1 VAETQESVRA
11 IIAEGLERGR
21 NPRATALEITGRL
34 NRATGQR
41 EGGILGLTS
50 GQTDAVIRARRELE
64 TLDSGYFQRKRRD
77 SRFDRTVA
85 KAIKEDR
92 KLSQAD
98 VDRITG
104 AYKNRLLAYRGE
116 VIARTETL
124 AALQAGKMEA
134 ARQLIDSGK
143 VRSDQLTKIWRSTG
157 DARTRDTHMALNGQ
171 EARLETP
178 FVTTNG
184 AMMLHPHDTTL
195 GAPASE
201 TIQCRCF
208 WELKIRYL

>member
-1 VAETQESVRA
+1 MRLVIEDGQA
-11 IIAEGLERGR
+11 RGQ
-21 NPRATALEITGRL
+21 NPRQTALGIVGRL

-50 GQTDAVIRARRELE
+50 GQTDAVIRARLELAE
-64 TLDSGYFQRKRRD
+64 LDAGYFRRKRRD
-77 SRFDRTVA
+77 ARFDRLVA
-85 KAIKEDR
+85 KAIRDGNP
-92 KLSQAD
+92 LSQAD
-98 VDRITG
+98 LDRVTG
-104 AYKNRLLAYRGE
+104 AYKTRLLGYRGE

-143 VRSDQLTKIWRSTG
+143 VRADQVTKVWRATG

-171 EARLETP
+171 VARLEAP
-178 FVTTNG
+178 FVTGGG

-208 WELKIRYL
+208 WELKIAYL